1 VKRLTVPGN
10 QVIQV
15 GELTL
20 ISALIFSA
28 VSQAPLESVEV
39 VWIKNG
45 VEQELRT
52 KTNIRGEAYENF
64 RANAAGS
71 MTIQAQIRDPK
82 GKPFDS
88 KQFVFTVVER
98 P

>member
-1 VKRLTVPGN
+1 MKRLTVPGN

-52 KTNIRGEAYENF
+52 KTNIRGETSKNF
-64 RANAAGS
+64 RASAPGS
-71 MTIQAQIRDPK
+71 TTMEAQIRDPK

>member
-1 VKRLTVPGN
+1 M
-10 QVIQV
+10 IQV

-52 KTNIRGEAYENF
+52 KTNIRGETSKNF
-64 RANAAGS
+64 KASAPGS
-71 MTIQAQIRDPK
+71 TTMEAQIRDPK

>member
-1 VKRLTVPGN
+1 M
-10 QVIQV
+10 
-15 GELTL
+15 TL

-28 VSQAPLESVEV
+28 VSQAPLEGVEV
-39 VWIKNG
+39 VWIRDG
-45 VEQELRT
+45 VEQEWPT
-52 KTNIRGEAYENF
+52 ETDIRGEVYQHF
-64 RANAAGS
+64 RAYAAGS